1 MRESVRKRA
10 VQLIQKSIKRQRSKG
25 NKSRKIKIKMMRIM
39 NREKM
44 KKKLSTTGWSSIKLG
59 GLKSISYFRS

>member
-1 MRESVRKRA
+1 MEGGRERHAEGR
-10 VQLIQKSIKRQRSKG
+10 
-25 NKSRKIKIKMMRIM
+25 IKIKSKTSMRI
-39 NREKM
+39 R

>member
-1 MRESVRKRA
+1 M
-10 VQLIQKSIKRQRSKG
+10 RQRSKG

>member
-1 MRESVRKRA
+1 MKEKEIRGDEGERGRDRGREGGRGERHAEGRVKIKSKT
-10 VQLIQKSIKRQRSKG
+10 SIK
-25 NKSRKIKIKMMRIM
+25 
-39 NREKM
+39 